1 MRQVRKDFRVKIEK
15 WWNSWKAAELGIGYK
30 KKYRTRHIG
39 WDRTLA
45 KLIQDRNACRRKRNE
60 LKGEERKAMSE
71 ELKRYRKLAKQKEY
85 ELRMKEIK
93 TKNERIL
100 KLRTRNPKE
109 YWKILKKITGI
120 NIHKTLPD
128 ELLGTEYQ

>member
-1 MRQVRKDFRVKIEK
+1 
-15 WWNSWKAAELGIGYK
+15 
-30 KKYRTRHIG
+30 
-39 WDRTLA
+39 
-45 KLIQDRNACRRKRNE
+45 
-60 LKGEERKAMSE
+60 MSE

-128 ELLGTEYQ
+128 ELLWDGISVKGERTLEVWEEAFRKLSFF